1 MRSSRS
7 KGFTLIELLVV
18 IAIIAL
24 LLSLLM
30 PSLNLARE
38 QARSIHCM
46 SNVRTLS
53 LGWLLY
59 KDANDDKLVP
69 ADVRDGVNSF
79 VLTRVTSFSN
89 DPYEQEQEGVRRG
102 MLYPYVGKAV
112 DVFRCPSDRR
122 KRTAGQYA
130 FRTYS
135 LSGGVN
141 GESWSTYKN
150 VKRYVE
156 IKRPATK
163 VIWLAE
169 DDPRGYNMGSWQMN
183 PTLPTPTWT
192 DPFAIWH
199 TKQRSTLGYAD
210 GRAEMHKWV
219 DKSTIDMCDAAF
231 RRSLGEMSAPNPFDW
246 RIPAGEG
253 DDCEFM
259 AKAFPRVESK

>member
-1 MRSSRS
+1 
-7 KGFTLIELLVV
+7 
-18 IAIIAL
+18 
-24 LLSLLM
+24 
-30 PSLNLARE
+30 
-38 QARSIHCM
+38 M
-46 SNVRTLS
+46 S
-53 LGWLLY
+53 WLLY
-59 KDANDDKLVP
+59 KDANDDKLVCAMVGGRP
-69 ADVRDGVNSF
+69 NDPLPDREPMGF
-79 VLTRVTSFSN
+79 VQPRVTSFSN

-102 MLYPYVGKAV
+102 LLYPYVGKAV

-135 LSGGVN
+135 LIGGVN
-141 GESWSTYKN
+141 GERWTSYKW
-150 VKRYVE
+150 VKKYSE

-169 DDPRGYNMGSWQMN
+169 ADPRGYNMGSWQMN

-199 TKQRSTLGYAD
+199 TKHRSTLGYAD
-210 GRAEMHKWV
+210 GRSEMHKWV

-231 RRSLGEMSAPNPFDW
+231 RRSLGDMSAPNPFDW